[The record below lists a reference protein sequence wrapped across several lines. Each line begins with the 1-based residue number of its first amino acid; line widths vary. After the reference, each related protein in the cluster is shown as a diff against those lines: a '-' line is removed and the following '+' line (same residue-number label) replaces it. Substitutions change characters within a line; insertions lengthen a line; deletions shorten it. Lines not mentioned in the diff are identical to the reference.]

1 MGITRRPELD
11 CNRWL
16 GRCVRVWVLLGVLCA
31 WAPAVNPAQG
41 PTSWLQGCRGPS
53 TTVRW
58 PAYTD
63 WSAPLHRRSATHTAI
78 MHDMRGLKMA
88 RMGAFSPFHRAG
100 ELGPWAATGLVL
112 RDSLT
117 NRSGVAGASEHGG
130 FKNDA
135 GGKIA
140 EVHGLNALWPAPNQV
155 LSIAIPFLCV
165 FTGFQVY
172 RRLRYLRTLQRIRR
186 SELSCVTGAPRE
198 SIAQT

>member
-1 MGITRRPELD
+1 MHELD
-11 CNRWL
+11 ARK
-16 GRCVRVWVLLGVLCA
+16 
-31 WAPAVNPAQG
+31 QG
-41 PTSWLQGCRGPS
+41 N
-53 TTVRW
+53 
-58 PAYTD
+58 
-63 WSAPLHRRSATHTAI
+63 RRSATHTAI